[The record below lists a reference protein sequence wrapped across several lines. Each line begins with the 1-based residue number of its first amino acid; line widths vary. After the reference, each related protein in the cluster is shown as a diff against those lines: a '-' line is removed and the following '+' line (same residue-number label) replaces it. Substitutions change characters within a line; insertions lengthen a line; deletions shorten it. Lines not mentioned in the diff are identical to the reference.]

1 MRLHSQVGVPLV
13 ASDCEGKAHDIH
25 GIGWKRKDGTYMKAP
40 VSFLEMFFLTIF
52 GAQNR
57 HVSKVRRLSTNLIFR
72 HPTVV

>member
-1 MRLHSQVGVPLV
+1 M